1 MNIQQLM
8 QTVSQMSSNPQAILQ
23 KYGIPQNL
31 KTPEEVAQYLMNNGR
46 VSQAQV
52 NQANNMYKQF
62 FKR

>member
-8 QTVSQMSSNPQAILQ
+8 QTVTQMSSNPQAILQ

-52 NQANNMYKQF
+52 NQANNMYKQLF
-62 FKR
+62 RR

>member
-8 QTVSQMSSNPQAILQ
+8 QTVTQMSSNPQAILQ
-23 KYGIPQNL
+23 KYGVPQNF
-31 KTPEEVAQYLMNNGR
+31 KTPEEVAQYLMNSGR

-52 NQANNMYKQF
+52 NQANNMYRQL

>member
-8 QTVSQMSSNPQAILQ
+8 QTVRQMSSNPQAILQ

-52 NQANNMYKQF
+52 NQANNMYKQLF
-62 FKR
+62 RR